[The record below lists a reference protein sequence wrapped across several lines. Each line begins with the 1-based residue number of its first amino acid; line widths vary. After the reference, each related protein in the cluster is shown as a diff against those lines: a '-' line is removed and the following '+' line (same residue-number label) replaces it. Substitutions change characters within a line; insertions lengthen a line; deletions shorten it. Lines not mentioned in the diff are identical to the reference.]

1 MGSPLRGGSTFPLRS
16 RSPTRHSRGRHAVDQ
31 AGGRRAGGVGAGGA
45 ARGAADRP
53 VVTVKAGPTGWAQV
67 NGWRGNTAVEARIE
81 YDLYYIKQ
89 WSLRLDLQIM
99 WLVQDAV
106 ETQISLCSGR

>member
-1 MGSPLRGGSTFPLRS
+1 M
-16 RSPTRHSRGRHAVDQ
+16 
-31 AGGRRAGGVGAGGA
+31 
-45 ARGAADRP
+45 
-53 VVTVKAGPTGWAQV
+53 KAGLTGWAQT

-99 WLVQDAV
+99 WLTLASAPTARAFLAHCIDESYDALG
-106 ETQISLCSGR
+106 ETLVRLAASRAPA